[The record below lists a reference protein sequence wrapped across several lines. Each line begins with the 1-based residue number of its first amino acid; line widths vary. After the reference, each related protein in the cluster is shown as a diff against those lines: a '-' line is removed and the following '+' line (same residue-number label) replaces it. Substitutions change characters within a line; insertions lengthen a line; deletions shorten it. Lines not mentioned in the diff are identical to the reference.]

1 MSLKS
6 KVLAELERS
15 AGRDVSGQTMADK
28 LNVSRSAVCKAVE
41 ALKSAGYK
49 ITSRTNRGYCLD
61 GGTLSASVIA
71 DHLPEQYR
79 SLKIFAL
86 RETDSTN
93 NEAKRLLADGLDTNA
108 LIVAD
113 SQTSGR
119 GRRGR
124 SFYSPP
130 DSGLYMSLILRKDLA
145 LADGL
150 TLTTLTAVAVSRVI
164 RRLTGKLPAIKWVND
179 IYLGDKKICGILTEA
194 VTNIESGRID
204 SVVIGIGINVNTA
217 DFPAELRSTAGSL
230 ETNSLTR
237 GELAAAVAGEVLTMT
252 DDISNRSYLDEYRE
266 LSMVIG
272 KNIAFYRINTV
283 QYAAAV
289 GIDNSGG
296 LIVRLQDGSEET
308 LSSGEITVRLTENSD
323 DN

>member
-15 AGRDVSGQTMADK
+15 AGRDVSGQTIADK
-28 LNVSRSAVCKAVE
+28 LNVSRSAVSKAVE

-61 GGTLSASVIA
+61 GGTLSASVIS
-71 DHLPEQYR
+71 DRLPEQYR
-79 SLKIFAL
+79 YLKVFAL

-93 NEAKRLLADGLDTNA
+93 NEAKRLLADGIDTDS

-130 DSGLYMSLILRKDLA
+130 GSGLYMTLILCKDIA
-145 LADGL
+145 LTDGL
-150 TLTTLTAVAVSRVI
+150 MLTTLTAVAVARVI

-179 IYLGDKKICGILTEA
+179 IYLGGKKICGILTEA
-194 VTNIESGRID
+194 VTNIESGRIG
-204 SVVIGIGINVNTA
+204 SVIIGIGINVNTEE
-217 DFPAELRSTAGSL
+217 FPDELRSTAGSL
-230 ETNSLTR
+230 GTDSLTR
-237 GELAAAVAGEVLTMT
+237 GELAAAIAGEVLTMA

-272 KNIAFYRINTV
+272 KNITFNRNNTV
-283 QYAAAV
+283 QRAEAV

-296 LIVRLQDGSEET
+296 LIVRLENGSEET
-308 LSSGEITVRLTENSD
+308 LISGEITIRLTENSED
-323 DN
+323 S